1 MNKKAK
7 VVVWVNN
14 ITSHHL
20 EQQSRQGNQ
29 SRQGFLF
36 FYVLTFFFFLFSIGG
51 NALSNGAHAVLQVGS
66 T

>member
-7 VVVWVNN
+7 AVVWVNN
-14 ITSHHL
+14 IKSHHL
-20 EQQSRQGNQ
+20 EQQSRKGNQ
-29 SRQGFLF
+29 PRQGILF
-36 FYVLTFFFFLFSIGG
+36 FYVLTFFSCFSIWG